1 MMFSNVSFV
10 FLVYAIFAYS
20 LSNLFVFAH
29 GPFHLF
35 DHIRDGAARISEET
49 GELFQCMICFPTWVG
64 MCASLANHFLLPEI
78 PLTPT
83 ALIVGQSIMP
93 WWCMMITD
101 GVITSGLVWLIHTFQ
116 EMMERINQREEDE

>member
-10 FLVYAIFAYS
+10 FLVYIIFAYS

-35 DHIRDGAARISEET
+35 DHIRNLAARISENV

-64 MCASLANHFLLPEI
+64 MGSSLANHFLLPI
-78 PLTPT
+78 VPLTPM
-83 ALIVGQSIMP
+83 ALLVGQSLVP
-93 WWCMMITD
+93 WWVMMILD
-101 GVITSGLVWLIHTFQ
+101 GVITSGGVWLIHTFQ
-116 EMMERINQREEDE
+116 EMMERLHNDE